1 MATTIK
7 TFNSEGGFGVN
18 QTTLVTDTLDLKN
31 INTFE
36 LKNSNYS
43 DASRKDYILKG
54 LNTSILTT
62 DGISLMTLP
71 SNTVNFVTSQIL
83 GVNPD
88 GSGLYSLKFDSTVKC
103 DSSGDVSLLSEIKS
117 IIKETIPTGQ
127 TWTVSSYDSGSN
139 NSFSYSVTRG
149 GTTDVIKWIACV
161 SIVSVDWL

>member
-18 QTTLVTDTLDLKN
+18 QTTLVTDTLDLTN

-54 LNTSILTT
+54 LNTSVLTT
-62 DGISLMTLP
+62 DGISLITLP

-103 DSSGDVSLLSEIKS
+103 DSSGDVVVLSEIKS

-127 TWTVSSYDSGSN
+127 TWSVVSYDSGSS

>member
-18 QTTLVTDTLDLKN
+18 QTTLVTDTLDLTN

-62 DGISLMTLP
+62 DGIALITLP

-127 TWTVSSYDSGSN
+127 TWTVSSYDSGSS

-161 SIVSVDWL
+161 SIVSVDWS